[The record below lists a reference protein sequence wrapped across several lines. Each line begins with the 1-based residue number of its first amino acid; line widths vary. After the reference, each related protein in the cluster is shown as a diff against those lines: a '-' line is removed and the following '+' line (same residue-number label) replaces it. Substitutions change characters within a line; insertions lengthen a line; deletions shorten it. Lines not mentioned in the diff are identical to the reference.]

1 VDDDEKF
8 YQMMNLDDTTEM
20 PPQPFIVDIASGLRR
35 AMKLNL
41 FNFDVIRDS
50 RYGNRYLIIDIN
62 YFPGY
67 AKMPGYES
75 VLTEFFVDLMHKKE
89 LEVKEGNVA
98 KIDGGDEVLTEE
110 KDESV
115 KV

>member
-1 VDDDEKF
+1 
-8 YQMMNLDDTTEM
+8 
-20 PPQPFIVDIASGLRR
+20 
-35 AMKLNL
+35 
-41 FNFDVIRDS
+41 
-50 RYGNRYLIIDIN
+50 
-62 YFPGY
+62 
-67 AKMPGYES
+67 MPGYES